1 MGKKLFKFFI
11 CLTIAFTLIG
21 CTAKDDL
28 NNTNTGSLTEGELHD
43 IIKSIYK
50 DCTISYTTEN
60 SIKILDIKVN
70 VPKSSRAEELEAF
83 TNACD
88 LISNKLEDITYY
100 SGIMYTLQVD
110 GEDKACIRSYTSDDG
125 KFKLESTYIEDDE
138 YKQ

>member
-60 SIKILDIKVN
+60 SIKILDIKIN
-70 VPKSSRAEELEAF
+70 VPKSSRTEELETF

-88 LISNKLEDITYY
+88 LISNKLDDITYY
-100 SGIMYTLQVD
+100 SGIMYTLQVN
-110 GEDKACIRSYTSDDG
+110 GEDKACIRSYASDDG
-125 KFKLESTYIEDDE
+125 ILK
-138 YKQ
+138 